1 MRFSLT
7 TWNINSV
14 RLRIDIVAKFLKSA
28 RPDVLCLQETK
39 CIDDAFPLKRF
50 KRLGYE
56 HVALNGQKG
65 YHGVAIV
72 SKLPFETTDIRT
84 FCDKIDSRHIS
95 VAFGEKAQL
104 AKPLVLHNFYVP
116 AGGDIPDPA
125 LNPKFDHKLRFL
137 DEMKACEPLHPR
149 GDDRHI
155 LVGDLNVA
163 PHENDVWSHKQ
174 LLKVVSHTPIEC
186 EKLLAAQA
194 HGEWFD
200 VARERIPL
208 SEKVYTWWSYRAA
221 DWTLADRGRRLDH
234 IWVSRALK
242 DGVSDFRITRDARG
256 WERPS
261 DHVPV
266 TVTLECSAIKSSA
279 SRPPSGYRWRSGWC
293 GWRIRR
299 AAGAPHRD
307 RFPVRAGTGCA
318 RPGSPWSFPAP
329 SRSTVAASGDEREF
343 AEQGARPRHFAPPP
357 SSTRNAPR
365 STMKP
370 ASASSP
376 SLKRISPRAKLRCSE
391 PIASMRSAVAPS
403 RRRVGTRSSRATSSS
418 IDMDL

>member
-14 RLRIDIVAKFLKSA
+14 RLRIDLVAKFLKSV

-39 CIDDAFPLKRF
+39 CVDDAFPLKRF
-50 KRLGYE
+50 RRLGYE

-65 YHGVAIV
+65 YHGVAVV

-95 VAFGEKAQL
+95 VSFGEKAQL
-104 AKPLVLHNFYVP
+104 SKPLVVHNFYVP
-116 AGGDIPDPA
+116 AGGDIPDPT
-125 LNPKFDHKLRFL
+125 LNPKFEHKLQFL
-137 DEMKACEPLHPR
+137 DELKACEPLHPR

-163 PHENDVWSHKQ
+163 PHENDVWSHRQ

-200 VARERIPL
+200 VARMRIPL

-242 DGVSDFRITRDARG
+242 DGVSDFKITRDARG

-266 TVTLECSAIKSSA
+266 TVTLE
-279 SRPPSGYRWRSGWC
+279 
-293 GWRIRR
+293 
-299 AAGAPHRD
+299 
-307 RFPVRAGTGCA
+307 V
-318 RPGSPWSFPAP
+318 
-329 SRSTVAASGDEREF
+329 
-343 AEQGARPRHFAPPP
+343 
-357 SSTRNAPR
+357 
-365 STMKP
+365 
-370 ASASSP
+370 
-376 SLKRISPRAKLRCSE
+376 
-391 PIASMRSAVAPS
+391 
-403 RRRVGTRSSRATSSS
+403 
-418 IDMDL
+418 